1 MSPANSGTGHR
12 AELLKFEEVTSRHPD
27 GHRQLVVLR
36 DASFAIEQGVFAGV
50 YGARRSGKSTLLRL
64 AAGIELP
71 EDGVVRVGGRDTA
84 SMSVLERER
93 LLRNE
98 VGIVSIDDWHPKP
111 RESVLDYVALALGSE
126 GATLK
131 QARHGARRALQRIGL
146 VDCIDEPA
154 VNLSVGERLRAM
166 LARAL
171 VREPRLLLVD
181 EPAAI
186 PRLSDREDMVA
197 CLRRAAGEIG
207 ATLVVASEE
216 MGPLHGA
223 DLVISV
229 GGGEINVT
237 VPRRG
242 TVVQFPTGR
251 SSGEKAGKGPVA
263 SDGEARFQ

>member
-1 MSPANSGTGHR
+1 MSPANSGPGHS
-12 AELLKFEEVTSRHPD
+12 AELLKFEEVTSRRPD
-27 GHRQLVVLR
+27 GHRHLVVLK
-36 DASFAIEQGVFAGV
+36 DASFSIEPGTFAGI

-71 EDGVVRVGGRDTA
+71 EGGLVRIDGRDTS
-84 SMSVLERER
+84 SMSMLERER
-93 LLRNE
+93 LLRDE

-111 RESVLDYVALALGSE
+111 RESLLDYVALALGSE
-126 GATLK
+126 GATLR

-146 VDCIDEPA
+146 ADSAGELA

-186 PRLSDREDMVA
+186 PRISDREDMVA

-207 ATLVVASEE
+207 ATLLVASEE

-229 GGGEINVT
+229 GGGEINIT

-242 TVVQFPTGR
+242 TVVPFPSGR
-251 SSGEKAGKGPVA
+251 GPGGKSGQGSVA
-263 SDGEARFQ
+263 SDGEARSS